1 MYYKTVNGKVY
12 KIMKSVRKNKKYDVY
27 LDDKYITSYGD
38 KRYQHFKD
46 KFGLY
51 SHLNHNDEKRRE
63 SYRKRHQNDY
73 IDDPNYA
80 GYWSYNYLW

>member
-12 KIMKSVRKNKKYDVY
+12 KIMKSIRKNKKYDVY